1 MSENWQN
8 QGVIRF
14 LSVFSILAA
23 FFLGNMALANVIHG
37 LVVGVSDG
45 DSVTVI
51 DANKTQYKIRLAGID
66 APEKAQAYGQ
76 KSKDSLSDL
85 VFGQQVDVEWSKRD
99 RYGRTVGKLMLG
111 GVDINLEQ
119 IKRGMAWHYKNYQNE
134 QSQED
139 RDDYAQ
145 SESQAQGK
153 KNGSLER
160 SSAHWACSVQ
170 AWIGVN
176 NSAVQVLFCWMVMA
190 SGWQATKNAIIS
202 VASFVV

>member
-1 MSENWQN
+1 
-8 QGVIRF
+8 
-14 LSVFSILAA
+14 
-23 FFLGNMALANVIHG
+23 MALANVIHG

-160 SSAHWACSVQ
+160 SSAH
-170 AWIGVN
+170 
-176 NSAVQVLFCWMVMA
+176 
-190 SGWQATKNAIIS
+190 
-202 VASFVV
+202 

>member
-1 MSENWQN
+1 
-8 QGVIRF
+8 
-14 LSVFSILAA
+14 
-23 FFLGNMALANVIHG
+23 
-37 LVVGVSDG
+37 
-45 DSVTVI
+45 
-51 DANKTQYKIRLAGID
+51 
-66 APEKAQAYGQ
+66 
-76 KSKDSLSDL
+76 
-85 VFGQQVDVEWSKRD
+85 VEWSKRD

-160 SSAHWACSVQ
+160 SSAH
-170 AWIGVN
+170 
-176 NSAVQVLFCWMVMA
+176 
-190 SGWQATKNAIIS
+190 
-202 VASFVV
+202 

>member
-1 MSENWQN
+1 M
-8 QGVIRF
+8 IRF

-160 SSAHWACSVQ
+160 SSAH
-170 AWIGVN
+170 
-176 NSAVQVLFCWMVMA
+176 
-190 SGWQATKNAIIS
+190 
-202 VASFVV
+202 